1 MKKLLSLLIL
11 IPNVIFALPETLDDY
26 MSKNSSW
33 NTSDRA
39 SLSYITLR
47 CGVLFKQISD
57 FYENRS
63 ESQEEYKIS
72 SNNSTYFFRVS
83 SDIYKTSCIN
93 FDCIKVEKKASQE
106 KVKKWSL
113 IYKEEL
119 VNNINAYDEIIHGDI
134 KSDFTSCRIKVKPII
149 LN

>member
-11 IPNVIFALPETLDDY
+11 IPNVIFALSETLDDY

-47 CGVLFKQISD
+47 CGVLFEQISN
-57 FYENRS
+57 FYKNGA
-63 ESQEEYKIS
+63 ESQEDYKVLS
-72 SNNSTYFFRVS
+72 KNATNFFRVS

-93 FDCIKVEKKASQE
+93 FDCIKVEKKASQK
-106 KVKKWSL
+106 KVKKWAL

-134 KSDFTSCRIKVKPII
+134 KIDFTSCRIKVKPII
-149 LN
+149 

>member
-1 MKKLLSLLIL
+1 MKKLLCLLIL
-11 IPNVIFALPETLDDY
+11 IPNVIFALPEILDDY

-106 KVKKWSL
+106 KVKKWAL

-119 VNNINAYDEIIHGDI
+119 ANNINAYDEIGRA
-134 KSDFTSCRIKVKPII
+134 SCRERV
-149 LN
+149 

>member
-1 MKKLLSLLIL
+1 MKRLLPLLIL
-11 IPNVIFALPETLDDY
+11 IPNLIFALPETLDDY

-47 CGVLFKQISD
+47 CGVLFEQISVFYKNRTELQED
-57 FYENRS
+57 FE
-63 ESQEEYKIS
+63 IS
-72 SNNSTYFFRVS
+72 TKNATNFFRVS

-134 KSDFTSCRIKVKPII
+134 ESDFSSCKIKVKPII
-149 LN
+149 

>member
-1 MKKLLSLLIL
+1 M
-11 IPNVIFALPETLDDY
+11 PNVIFALPETLDDY

-106 KVKKWSL
+106 KVKKWAL

-119 VNNINAYDEIIHGDI
+119 VNNINVYDEIIHGDI
-134 KSDFTSCRIKVKPII
+134 KSDFSSCSIKVKPII
-149 LN
+149 

>member
-149 LN
+149 

>member
-72 SNNSTYFFRVS
+72 SKNSTDFFRVS

-134 KSDFTSCRIKVKPII
+134 ESDFSSCSIKVKPII
-149 LN
+149 

>member
-26 MSKNSSW
+26 MTKNSSW

-47 CGVLFKQISD
+47 CGVLFEQISY
-57 FYENRS
+57 FYKNRAG
-63 ESQEEYKIS
+63 SQDAYKAS
-72 SNNSTYFFRVS
+72 SKNATNFFRVS

-106 KVKKWSL
+106 KVKKWVL

-119 VNNINAYDEIIHGDI
+119 VNNINSYDEMIHGDI

-149 LN
+149 

>member
-1 MKKLLSLLIL
+1 MKKLLLLLLLIS
-11 IPNVIFALPETLDDY
+11 NVTFALPATLNDY
-26 MSKNSSW
+26 MSKNPSW

-39 SLSYITLR
+39 SLSYIMLR
-47 CGVLFKQISD
+47 CGVLFEQISD
-57 FYENRS
+57 FYKNKA
-63 ESQEEYKIS
+63 ESQEAYKAS
-72 SNNSTYFFRVS
+72 LKNAKNFFRVS

-106 KVKKWSL
+106 KVKKWAL

-134 KSDFTSCRIKVKPII
+134 KSDFSSCRIKIKPII
-149 LN
+149 

>member
-11 IPNVIFALPETLDDY
+11 IPNVIFALPETIDDY

-106 KVKKWSL
+106 KVKKWAL

-134 KSDFTSCRIKVKPII
+134 ESDFSSCKIKVKPII
-149 LN
+149 I